1 MYTEVQTAVTFLT
14 KLLHSKSA
22 SATVTPEHLNAFQQA
37 LVDRMLE
44 NFRGHWDPQR
54 PCKGNGFRALSIQNG
69 SVDAVVMESVK
80 VAGIKFADLTF
91 PSELVLWIDPH
102 CVSYRIGDFGQVV
115 TVWENKAAMES
126 ESVEIPHF
134 FKPNHRTRSPSFRA
148 QSQTP
153 PPPMNGQN
161 QQQQQQNQGSPP
173 SMHSHYQYQKAVMAN

>member
-80 VAGIKFADLTF
+80 VAGIKFA
-91 PSELVLWIDPH
+91 
-102 CVSYRIGDFGQVV
+102 GDFGQVV